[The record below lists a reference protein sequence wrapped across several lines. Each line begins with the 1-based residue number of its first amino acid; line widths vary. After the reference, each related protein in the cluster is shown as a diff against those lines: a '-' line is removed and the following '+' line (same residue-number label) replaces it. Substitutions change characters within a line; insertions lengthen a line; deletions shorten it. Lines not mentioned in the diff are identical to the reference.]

1 MEQNWVWGIECP
13 KLDHVPGPIWDIPSW
28 IWDMDHP
35 KSKFRFGMHEIE
47 ISIWDIPGWIW
58 DMVTFGLQHVH
69 LRISNITFLEK
80 KLL

>member
-1 MEQNWVWGIECP
+1 MTVFIRIEA
-13 KLDHVPGPIWDIPSW
+13 LVPGPIWDIPSW

-58 DMVTFGLQHVH
+58 DMVTFGLQH
-69 LRISNITFLEK
+69 LGFG
-80 KLL
+80 KL